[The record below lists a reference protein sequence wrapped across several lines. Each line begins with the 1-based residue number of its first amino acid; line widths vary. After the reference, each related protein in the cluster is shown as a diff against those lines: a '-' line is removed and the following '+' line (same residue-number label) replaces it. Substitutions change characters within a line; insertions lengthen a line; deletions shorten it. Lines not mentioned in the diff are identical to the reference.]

1 MRAFDLVINLIFLN
15 YPYIHKAC
23 ATIKS
28 RGLFINEV
36 FINMPFEYIKQ
47 PKSEMGTVN
56 NFLLS
61 IYFFTKFIKHLC
73 AKFKTMIMRR
83 KLNLLT
89 VLFVLCGLLANAQET
104 TSEIQGIVSDNA
116 QVPLPGATIVAIHQP
131 TGTRYVTTSRK
142 DGLFNLANLRVG
154 GPYIITTT
162 YIGYN
167 EGKQEDVFL
176 ALGTAFKAD
185 FKLTTSLATLN
196 EVVLTSRKS
205 DKVFSN
211 SRTGS
216 QEIISRVQIE
226 RLPTINRSFQDFT
239 KLTPS
244 SNGLSFGGVN
254 AAYNNLTVD
263 GANFNN
269 SFGLAPTLGGQTNSQ
284 PISIDAIEQIQVNI
298 SPYDVKQGNFTGAS
312 INSVT
317 RSGTNKFKASVYN
330 IVRNNNLAGYKVN
343 AVQIAKPV
351 FDYNQYGATIG
362 GPIIKNKLF
371 FFASY
376 EQEKINSPASDFKAA
391 KPGQVPGGVISQA
404 LASDLTALK
413 AFLMDKFNYDPGQ
426 YENYNYRTES
436 KKATVRI
443 DWNINAKNTFTL
455 KYNYLRSSRDIA
467 ASNSGALGTRQPST
481 TGLPFSGNGYTIN
494 NDFNIVIAELNT
506 RISNK
511 ISNKIQAGYSAFRD
525 YRSSLGGKIFPLV
538 DILNST
544 QNNTYTSFGYEP
556 FTYNNKLNT
565 DIYQL
570 SDFFSIYKGNHEISV
585 GTQLYYKKYLNGFA
599 PNYAGLYRFISLQSF
614 YDAVNNPS
622 VPQASLYRLQYSTAS
637 DGSFPFAKIGAYE
650 LGFFAQDK
658 WKITSEFTVTYG
670 VRADIPVFENKF
682 ASNDSL
688 KSLTF
693 RDGIKIDVGQ
703 RPRTQVLFSPRAGF
717 NWDVTGDKRT
727 QIRGGIG
734 LFAGPPP
741 FVWISNQASNNG
753 VQFGSFSR
761 GPAAVFGQP
770 LQPFSDNIDAFRGG
784 TAGKLSANYNIAV
797 TDKNFKYP
805 QNLKASLAIDRKLPG
820 NWAVTVEANYSHDVN
835 AVYFQNI
842 NLPSTGVALVGADNR
857 IRFSASQ
864 IYSGAGGATLSNPNI
879 SDVILMRNASK
890 GYAYFLTLQI
900 QKSYNNFNAS
910 IAYTYSQAK
919 TINDGGSIAQS
930 NWRDRPTN
938 GNPNASDISYANFY
952 QPHRVIAYATYRKE
966 YAKYFATSVGITFEA
981 APNGTTSYVYSG
993 DLTNNGS
1000 GGNNSLVYIPRNK
1013 SEIVLV
1019 KSSNTD
1025 PRTADQMWA
1034 QLDNYIN
1041 QDIYLSSHR
1050 GKYAERN
1057 AALAP
1062 YFKRLNLNVTQE
1074 FFIITKDKNRHTV
1087 KVTFDIFNVGNLINK
1102 QWGIGKTFNSNS
1114 FLRFTGINSDG
1125 RPAFTF
1131 PYLDNTNQIPLV
1143 NSYRDETGI
1152 GSRWQGQVGLR
1163 YLFN

>member
-1 MRAFDLVINLIFLN
+1 MRKKIN
-15 YPYIHKAC
+15 
-23 ATIKS
+23 
-28 RGLFINEV
+28 V
-36 FINMPFEYIKQ
+36 
-47 PKSEMGTVN
+47 
-56 NFLLS
+56 
-61 IYFFTKFIKHLC
+61 
-73 AKFKTMIMRR
+73 
-83 KLNLLT
+83 LT
-89 VLFVLCGLLANAQET
+89 VFLILLGFLAKAQET
-104 TSEIQGIVSDNA
+104 TSEIQGTVFDNGMVQLA
-116 QVPLPGATIVAIHQP
+116 GATITAIHQS
-131 TGTRYVTTSRK
+131 TGTRYATTSRK
-142 DGLFNLANLRVG
+142 DGHYNLVNLRVG
-154 GPYIITTT
+154 GPYTITTSFV
-162 YIGYN
+162 GFS
-167 EGKQEDVFL
+167 ESKQDDVFL
-176 ALGTAFKAD
+176 ALGSAFKAD
-185 FKLTTSLATLN
+185 FKLSASSTILN
-196 EVVLTSRKS
+196 EVVVSATKS

-216 QEIISRVQIE
+216 QETINRSQIE

-244 SNGLSFGGVN
+244 ANGLNFGGVN
-254 AAYNNLTVD
+254 AAYNNFTVD

-269 SFGLAPTLGGQTNSQ
+269 SFGLSSTLGGQTNSQ

-317 RSGTNKFKASVYN
+317 RSGTNKFKGSVYN
-330 IVRNNNLAGYKVN
+330 IVRNNSLAGYKVN
-343 AVQIAKPV
+343 AIEVAKPV
-351 FDYNQYGATIG
+351 FDYKQYGVTIG

-371 FFASY
+371 FFVSY
-376 EQEKINSPASDFKAA
+376 EQEKINAPATDFRAA
-391 KPGQVPGGVISQA
+391 LPGQVPGGTVSQA
-404 LASDLTALK
+404 LASDLDALK
-413 AFLMDKFNYDPGQ
+413 TFLIDKFQYDPGQ
-426 YENYNYRTES
+426 YDKYNNRTES

-443 DWNINAKNTFTL
+443 DWNVNAKNTFTI
-455 KYNYLRSSRDIA
+455 KYNYLQSLRDIS
-467 ASNSGALGTRQPST
+467 ASNSGALGTRQPSQ
-481 TGLPFSGNGYTIN
+481 TGMPFNGNGYTVN
-494 NDFNIVIAELNT
+494 NNFDIFIAELNT
-506 RISNK
+506 RFSNK
-511 ISNKIQAGYSAFRD
+511 VSNKIQVGYSAFRD
-525 YRSSLGGKIFPLV
+525 FRASLGGKIFPLV
-538 DILNST
+538 DILNAA

-565 DIYQL
+565 DIYQF
-570 SDFFSIYKGNHEISV
+570 SDFFNVYSGSHEVTV

-599 PNYAGLYRFISLQSF
+599 PNFAGLYRFNSLQSF

-622 VPQASLYRLQYSTAS
+622 VPQASLYRLQYSSTA

-658 WKITSEFTVTYG
+658 WKVTPTFTVTYG
-670 VRADIPVFENKF
+670 LRADIPVFENKF

-703 RPRTQVLFSPRAGF
+703 KPKTQVLLSPRAGF
-717 NWDVTGDKRT
+717 NWDVTGDKVT

-761 GPAAVFGQP
+761 GPVAVAGQT
-770 LQPFSDNIDAFRGG
+770 LQPFSSDINAYRGG
-784 TAGKLSANYNIAV
+784 TEGKISSNYNIAV

-805 QNLKASLAIDRKLPG
+805 QNLKASLAVDRKLPH

-842 NLPSTGVALVGADNR
+842 NLPATGVALVGADNR
-857 IRFSASQ
+857 VRYSASQ

-879 SDVILMRNASK
+879 SDVILMRNASR
-890 GYAYFLTLQI
+890 GYAYFFTLQV
-900 QKSYNNFNAS
+900 QKSYKNFNAS
-910 IAYTYSQAK
+910 VAYTYSQAK

-930 NWRDRPTN
+930 NWRDRPTI
-938 GNPNASDISYANFY
+938 GNANASDISYANFY

-966 YAKYFATSVGITFEA
+966 YAKYLATSIGLTFEA
-981 APNGTTSYVYSG
+981 APNGNTSYVYTG

-1000 GGNNSLVYIPRNK
+1000 GGNNSLVYIPKNK
-1013 SEIVLV
+1013 GEIVLV
-1019 KSSNTD
+1019 KSSTTD
-1025 PRTADQMWA
+1025 PRSTDQMWS

-1041 QDIYLSSHR
+1041 QDIYLSKHR
-1050 GKYAERN
+1050 GQYAERN

-1074 FFIITKDKNRHTV
+1074 FFIVAKDKTKHTL
-1087 KVTFDIFNVGNLINK
+1087 KVTFDLFNVGNLLNK
-1102 QWGIGKTFNSNS
+1102 QWGVGKTFNSNS

-1125 RPAFTF
+1125 KPAFTF
-1131 PYLDNTNQIPLV
+1131 PYFDNTNQIPLV
-1143 NSYRDETGI
+1143 NSYRDDIGI
-1152 GSRWQGQVGLR
+1152 NSRWQGQIGLR